1 MKKKNFLLGPFIGKI
16 FSRLYIIISLLII
29 LVPLLWMFSISFR
42 KAGEITESRFLFIPK
57 TIDLSNFSTAIQW
70 ATWRGYPFTLLYK
83 NSTIITGSAILLTL
97 IIATVAGY
105 AFAKFKFK
113 GQTAIFFG
121 IMLGLMLPIQVILI
135 PIFVFSKYTHLLNT
149 YFSLILPYTAFGLPI
164 SIFVMR
170 QFFYS
175 ISNELIEAARID
187 GATEF
192 GIFLRIALPISRPA
206 LATVIIVL
214 FLQNWNEFIL
224 ARVLLMK
231 EKLYTFP
238 VALSTLVSGEGRS
251 MPWGTYSAVVFI
263 SIIPIIVVFIIF
275 QNWFIKGLT
284 AGSIKG

>member
-175 ISNELIEAARID
+175 ISNELIVAARID

>member
-1 MKKKNFLLGPFIGKI
+1 MKRKNYTLGPLIGKI
-16 FSRLYIIISLLII
+16 LSRSYIIITLIVI
-29 LVPLLWMFSISFR
+29 LIPLLWMFSMSFR
-42 KAGEITESRFLFIPK
+42 KPDELTQSRFLFIPK
-57 TIDLSNFSTAIQW
+57 SIDLSNYGTAAQW
-70 ATWRGYPFTLLYK
+70 ATSKGFPFTLLYK
-83 NSTIITGSAILLTL
+83 NSAIVTFSSILLTL
-97 IIATVAGY
+97 IIATLAGY
-105 AFAKFKFK
+105 AFAKFQFK
-113 GQTAIFFG
+113 LKNGAFFG

-164 SIFVMR
+164 SIFIMR
-170 QFFYS
+170 QFFYG
-175 ISNELIEAARID
+175 ISNELMEAARID

-192 GIFLRIALPISRPA
+192 GIFLKIALPISRPA

-224 ARVLLMK
+224 ARILLIK

-251 MPWGTYSAVVFI
+251 QPWGSYAAVVFI
-263 SIIPIIVVFIIF
+263 SLIPIIIIFLIF

-284 AGSIKG
+284 AGSVKG